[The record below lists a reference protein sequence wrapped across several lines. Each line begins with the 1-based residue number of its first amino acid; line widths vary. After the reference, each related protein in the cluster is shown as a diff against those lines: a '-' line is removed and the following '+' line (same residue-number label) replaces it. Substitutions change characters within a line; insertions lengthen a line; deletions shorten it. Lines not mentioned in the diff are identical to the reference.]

1 MLKLTDDIT
10 ATWFL
15 DLWLR
20 APTPAKAAQLRKSA
34 IDQLLKQHRIR
45 RVDAEGVLQILRQP
59 AIKVPDGVAHAAGIH
74 IHSLIMRLQVVN
86 RELNGAERKLDELC
100 SAIGETGGASE
111 EHAEHR
117 DVAVLRSLPG
127 VGRINRHTTLR
138 GLWASESS

>member
-1 MLKLTDDIT
+1 M
-10 ATWFL
+10 
-15 DLWLR
+15 
-20 APTPAKAAQLRKSA
+20 
-34 IDQLLKQHRIR
+34 
-45 RVDAEGVLQILRQP
+45 
-59 AIKVPDGVAHAAGIH
+59 
-74 IHSLIMRLQVVN
+74 
-86 RELNGAERKLDELC
+86 NGAERKLDELC